1 LIVEN
6 INVSAT
12 AGWSSLLLEIS
23 KFSQL
28 MALLDPKITA
38 QQLHYLQVVSVD
50 GPPQWAPSEVVDV
63 AGIYMRMA

>member
-1 LIVEN
+1 M
-6 INVSAT
+6 NVFAT
-12 AGWSSLLLEIS
+12 AGWSSLQLEIT

-28 MALLDPKITA
+28 MALLDTKVTA
-38 QQLHYLQVVSVD
+38 QQLHHLQVVSVD